1 MDDEQCWRWWP
12 KCNNAFLAY
21 HLPHLKLCR
30 LNSKVGK
37 WGKDCIQFHSPTR
50 PQMCPQEPGCSV
62 RLSDFQKNLANG
74 LHCSESLPPRESTL
88 RLETSMELRAS
99 ESLWGM
105 RVFEG
110 RFSNLESSHLP
121 LPKLEAASYSCTK
134 GEKTDMHACV
144 KSQLVQT
151 SGRSSWLGRR
161 PEYWRG
167 SAASPPE
174 AFLNNLSLGWLR
186 CTGNGKSWLRAASR
200 LSIKC
205 ILGATVSI
213 REWNSLAGR
222 LIVYSSDSP
231 KGKMFMKFSFS
242 NLSHELAFCKHQS

>member
-30 LNSKVGK
+30 LNSEVGK
-37 WGKDCIQFHSPTR
+37 WGKDCIQFHSPTG

-74 LHCSESLPPRESTL
+74 LRCSESLPPRESTL
-88 RLETSMELRAS
+88 RLETSMEFRAS

-110 RFSNLESSHLP
+110 HFSNLESSHLP
-121 LPKLEAASYSCTK
+121 LPKVEAASYSCTK

-174 AFLNNLSLGWLR
+174 VFLFFFLINFILFLNF
-186 CTGNGKSWLRAASR
+186 T
-200 LSIKC
+200 
-205 ILGATVSI
+205 
-213 REWNSLAGR
+213 
-222 LIVYSSDSP
+222 
-231 KGKMFMKFSFS
+231 
-242 NLSHELAFCKHQS
+242 